1 MEPISEERQRAIYE
15 FVYSELKGKDW
26 YIKGGTQ
33 ALCYDEEGSL
43 VCPID
48 DYLQPLYIKHNG
60 EMVPNVQ
67 FFIDE
72 CVPQLEVEG
81 LRVSWGSKTSMH
93 EGRFLLSMKY
103 QFRWFVDTDPYAAV
117 SEYLEAK

>member
-72 CVPQLEVEG
+72 CVPQLEGQGGSVWRDPHGVWAMDSVRGG
-81 LRVSWGSKTSMH
+81 LVPIHSSP
-93 EGRFLLSMKY
+93 
-103 QFRWFVDTDPYAAV
+103 DPYAALV
-117 SEYLEAK
+117 EMLEAK